1 VRNFIL
7 GATFLLIAS
16 AAFAQDQQTAAR
28 PDYSRDALLRFAANN
43 EIKMSPLPDHL
54 PPSRIQW
61 HFGWMEF
68 RGLGMEW
75 RIFYLPIVVP
85 LAGSGMQSVAK
96 LPNALELTGTPFAS
110 CPEIF
115 RDRPASVNREV
126 KRVLKLERQAKV
138 KVEKTD

>member
-1 VRNFIL
+1 MRSLTL
-7 GATFLLIAS
+7 GATLLLIAS
-16 AAFAQDQQTAAR
+16 ATFAQEQTTTTR
-28 PDYSRDALLRFAANN
+28 PDYSRDALLRFAARN

-54 PPSRIQW
+54 PPGRIQW

-68 RGLGMEW
+68 RGLGLDW

-85 LAGSGMQSVAK
+85 LAGSGIQNVAK
-96 LPNALELTGTPFAS
+96 VPNALELTGTPFAS
-110 CPEIF
+110 GPEIF

-138 KVEKTD
+138 KVEKAD